1 MTKTKFLALVLL
13 LPILAACSGKPAED
27 DSLESFNRS
36 MFAFNEVLD
45 NILIKPV
52 ATGYR
57 AITPEAIRDR
67 IGNASDNLAEPL
79 TMVNA
84 FLQGD
89 FDRGMQSFFRFL
101 INSTVGLAGIHDV
114 AREAGIAPREE
125 DFGQTMA
132 TWGATEGDYIVLP
145 ILGPSTGRDAFGR
158 LVDVFLDPMNIPF
171 NRNAMIGKS
180 VAAGVVGRERLLDP
194 IDDIYAT
201 SLDPYASFRSIYL
214 QRRDAEIRNKARIDV
229 PAIGTY

>member
-27 DSLESFNRS
+27 DSLESFNRG
-36 MFAFNEVLD
+36 MFAFNEVID

-57 AITPEAIRDR
+57 AITPEPIRDR
-67 IGNASDNLAEPL
+67 IGNAADNLTEPL
-79 TMVNA
+79 SMVNA

-89 FDRGMQSFFRFL
+89 VDRGMQSLFRFL
-101 INSTVGLAGIHDV
+101 INSTIGLAGIHDV

-125 DFGQTMA
+125 DFGQTLA
-132 TWGATEGDYIVLP
+132 VWGAGEGDYIVLP

-158 LVDVFLDPMNIPF
+158 LVDIFLDPVNIPLE
-171 NRNAMIGKS
+171 RNQILYKS
-180 VAAGVVGRERLLDP
+180 LGTGLVARERLLDP

-214 QRRDAEIRNKARIDV
+214 QRRNAEIRNKVRINQ
-229 PAIGTY
+229 PQLGY